1 MSLENTENLEGI
13 EFHKFLSDQNDQGFE
28 QEVVSYSNSG
38 STFCSLF
45 YCVMYGLRLTCGDI

>member
-28 QEVVSYSNSG
+28 QEVVSYLNSG
-38 STFCSLF
+38 SMFCSLF
-45 YCVMYGLRLTCGDI
+45 HCVLYELRLTCDDI